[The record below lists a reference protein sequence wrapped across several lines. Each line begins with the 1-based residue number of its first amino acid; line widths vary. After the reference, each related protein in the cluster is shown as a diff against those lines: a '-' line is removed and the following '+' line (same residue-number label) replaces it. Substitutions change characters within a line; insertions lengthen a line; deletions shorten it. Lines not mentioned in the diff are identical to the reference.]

1 MAAKVHGSL
10 CENIQLA
17 SGSLRTREII
27 RKLGINS
34 FEETLIT
41 DAWLIGYR
49 PVPCAPGR
57 VLYPGSN

>member
-1 MAAKVHGSL
+1 MAAKVHGSR
-10 CENIQLA
+10 CENIQLG

-34 FEETLIT
+34 FGETLIT
-41 DAWLIGYR
+41 DVWLIGCR
-49 PVPCAPGR
+49 PVTCAPGR